1 MNKKYWIA
9 LSIVLLQLIVALII
23 ATQLSE
29 DAKIPVHWNFQGE
42 VDNYSGKWLGTLL
55 FPLINAFILALLIA
69 MPYISVRYKNS
80 EKRFQDI
87 LPAFA
92 LILISCFAL
101 IHIFSLLLAANLLA
115 ENVKS
120 LHLILGLM
128 FLLLGNYLPKV
139 PSNFFLGIRTPWTL
153 SSEYVWRRT
162 HRLGGVCFVWGGIL
176 LMISALLPAAQSLM
190 SNIIFGI
197 FTFVILLPVA
207 YSFFIYKKQQK

>member
-9 LSIVLLQLIVALII
+9 LIIVVLQLIVALSI
-23 ATQLSE
+23 ASQLPE

-42 VDNYSGKWLGTLL
+42 VDSYSGKWMGTLL
-55 FPLINAFILALLIA
+55 FPLINALILAFMIA

-80 EKRFQDI
+80 QKRFQNI
-87 LPAFA
+87 LPSFA

-101 IHIFSLLLAANLLA
+101 IHIFSLLLAAKLLV

-162 HRLGGVCFVWGGIL
+162 HRLGGICFVWGGIL
-176 LMISALLPAAQSLM
+176 LIVSALIPATYAWM

-197 FTFVILLPVA
+197 FLLAVLLPVL
-207 YSFFIYKKQQK
+207 YSFIIYKKEQK

>member
-9 LSIVLLQLIVALII
+9 LIIVVIQLIVALSI
-23 ATQLSE
+23 ASQLPE

-42 VDNYSGKWLGTLL
+42 VDSYSGKWMGTLL
-55 FPLINAFILALLIA
+55 FPLINALILAFMIA

-80 EKRFQDI
+80 QKRFQNI
-87 LPAFA
+87 LPSFA

-101 IHIFSLLLAANLLA
+101 IHIFSLLLAAKLLV

-162 HRLGGVCFVWGGIL
+162 HRLGGICFVWGGIL
-176 LMISALLPAAQSLM
+176 LIVSALIPATYAWM

-197 FTFVILLPVA
+197 FLLAVLLPVL
-207 YSFFIYKKQQK
+207 YSFIIYKKEQK

>member
-9 LSIVLLQLIVALII
+9 LIIVVIQLIVALSI
-23 ATQLSE
+23 ASQLPE

-42 VDNYSGKWLGTLL
+42 VDSYSGKWMGTLL
-55 FPLINAFILALLIA
+55 FTLINALILAFMIA

-80 EKRFQDI
+80 QKRFQNI
-87 LPAFA
+87 LPSFA

-101 IHIFSLLLAANLLA
+101 IHIFSLLLAAKLLV

-162 HRLGGVCFVWGGIL
+162 HRLGGICFVWGGIL
-176 LMISALLPAAQSLM
+176 LIVSALIPATYAWM

-197 FTFVILLPVA
+197 FLLAVLLPVL
-207 YSFFIYKKQQK
+207 YSFIIYKKEQR

>member
-9 LSIVLLQLIVALII
+9 LIIVVLQLIVALSI
-23 ATQLSE
+23 ASQLPE

-42 VDNYSGKWLGTLL
+42 VDSYSGKWMGTLL
-55 FPLINAFILALLIA
+55 FPLINALILAFMIA

-80 EKRFQDI
+80 QKRFQNI
-87 LPAFA
+87 LPSFA

-101 IHIFSLLLAANLLA
+101 IHIFSLLLAAKLLV

-162 HRLGGVCFVWGGIL
+162 HRLGGICFVWGGIL
-176 LMISALLPAAQSLM
+176 LIVSALIPATYAWM

-197 FTFVILLPVA
+197 FLLAVLLPVL
-207 YSFFIYKKQQK
+207 YSFIIYKKEQR